1 MKFIVSSDTGS
12 GENEQFLVA
21 ESMLELTKRE
31 PINSILLLGDN
42 IYEDGV
48 SSTDD
53 PQFTTK
59 FEDPYRKINKT
70 FHMCLGNH
78 DYGNS
83 DSTIGKGR
91 ENYQVQYSQI
101 SPKWSMPAKYYSF
114 KRGPCEF
121 FFLDTNFEFMSESI
135 IMRQYHEMVKKIKN
149 SKSKWNIVCGH
160 HTWRCVGGHGNAE
173 RRHEVFMD
181 DLLKE
186 GARIDLYMCG
196 HDHCKN
202 LILKKN
208 PYKNKQIP
216 IVVIGTGG
224 KSYPKEYLNLR
235 NMKEG
240 ESELLFHSPNLGS
253 ILLDATPKKL
263 KLTFFDE
270 NLQEEKDYT
279 IEKKSKSKKSKKYKK
294 SKSK

>member
-12 GENEQFLVA
+12 GLKEQYLVA

-48 SSTDD
+48 SSLEDH
-53 PQFTTK
+53 QFETK
-59 FEDPYRKINKT
+59 FERPYERINKT

-83 DSTIGKGR
+83 YFTVGKGR
-91 ENYQVQYSQI
+91 ENYQVQYSQL
-101 SPKWSMPAKYYSF
+101 SKKWSMPAKYYSF

-149 SKSKWNIVCGH
+149 GKSKWNIVCGH

-173 RRHEVFMD
+173 RRHEIFMD

-202 LILKKN
+202 IILKNHPFK
-208 PYKNKQIP
+208 KNKMINLL
-216 IVVIGTGG
+216 VIGTGG
-224 KSYPKEYLNLR
+224 KKYHSGENGRPELY
-235 NMKEG
+235 NMKQG
-240 ESELLFHSPNLGS
+240 DSDLLFHSPNLGACLMK
-253 ILLDATPKKL
+253 ITNKTIKL
-263 KLTFFDE
+263 SCY
-270 NLQEEKDYT
+270 NEELNEEYT
-279 IEKKSKSKKSKKYKK
+279 HIIQK
-294 SKSK
+294 

>member
-12 GENEQFLVA
+12 GEKEQYLVA
-21 ESMLELTKRE
+21 DSMLRLTKRN
-31 PINSILLLGDN
+31 PIDSILLLGDN

-48 SSTDD
+48 SSIED
-53 PQFTTK
+53 PQFKTK
-59 FEDPYRKINKT
+59 FEDPYRKINKK
-70 FHMCLGNH
+70 FYMCLGNH

-83 DSTIGKGR
+83 YFTIGKGR
-91 ENYQVQYSQI
+91 ENYQVQYSKF
-101 SPKWSMPAKYYSF
+101 SDKWHMPSKYYSF

-121 FFLDTNFEFMSESI
+121 FFLDTNFEFMNEMD
-135 IMRQYHEMVKKIKN
+135 IMKQYNEMLRKIKN

-173 RRHEVFMD
+173 KRHEIFMN
-181 DLLKE
+181 DLLKQ

-208 PYKNKQIP
+208 PYRNQEIP
-216 IVVIGTGG
+216 VVVIGTGG
-224 KSYPKEYLNLR
+224 KSYPKEFLNLD
-235 NMKEG
+235 NMKKD

-253 ILLDATPKKL
+253 ILLDASKQKL
-263 KLTFFDE
+263 KLSFLNE
-270 NLQEEKDYT
+270 KLEEEMVHQIGKN
-279 IEKKSKSKKSKKYKK
+279 KKSKKKSNKKKKK
-294 SKSK
+294 SK

>member
-12 GENEQFLVA
+12 GLKEQILVA

-31 PINSILLLGDN
+31 TINSILLLGDN

-48 SSTDD
+48 SSLDD
-53 PQFTTK
+53 PQFETK
-59 FEDPYRKINKT
+59 FERPYERINKV

-91 ENYQVQYSQI
+91 EKYQVQYSQL
-101 SPKWSMPAKYYSF
+101 SKKWSMPSKYYSF

-121 FFLDTNFEFMSESI
+121 FFLDTNFEFMSERM
-135 IMRQYHEMVKKIKN
+135 IMKQYHEMLKKIKN

-160 HTWRCVGGHGNAE
+160 HTWRCVGGHGNSE
-173 RRHEVFMD
+173 RRHEVFMN
-181 DLLKE
+181 DLLKD
-186 GARIDLYMCG
+186 GSRIDLYMCG

-202 LILKKN
+202 LILKRN
-208 PYKNKQIP
+208 PYTNKQIP

-253 ILLDATPKKL
+253 MLLDATTERL
-263 KLTFFDE
+263 ILTFYNE
-270 NLQEEKDYT
+270 KLEQEEKYT
-279 IEKKSKSKKSKKYKK
+279 HK
-294 SKSK
+294 

>member
-1 MKFIVSSDTGS
+1 MKFIITSDTGS
-12 GENEQFLVA
+12 GENEQYLVA
-21 ESMLELTKRE
+21 DSMLELTKRK

-48 SSTDD
+48 SSIDD
-53 PQFTTK
+53 PQFKTK
-59 FEDPYRKINKT
+59 FEYPYEKINKT

-101 SPKWSMPAKYYSF
+101 SSKWSMPAKYYSF

-121 FFLDTNFEFMSESI
+121 FFLDTNFEFMSEST
-135 IMRQYHEMVKKIKN
+135 IMKQYHEMLKKMKN

-181 DLLKE
+181 DLLKQ

-202 LILKKN
+202 LIIKKN
-208 PYKNKQIP
+208 PYRNKEIP
-216 IVVIGTGG
+216 VVVIGTGG
-224 KSYPKEYLNLR
+224 KSYPREYLNLD

-253 ILLDATPKKL
+253 ILLDVTGKRL
-263 KLTFFDE
+263 KLTFYDE
-270 NLQEEKDYT
+270 KLEEEMSHVITK
-279 IEKKSKSKKSKKYKK
+279 
-294 SKSK
+294 